1 VVIGVAAIL
10 VGQLIVAATGALAG
24 TVSLRPDAEF
34 TGWAVAFDAAAGER
48 NQLDVRDIGN
58 PAAAPSLRS
67 WEIRDSG
74 APLAA
79 GEHCTVIDAHTAQC
93 GSALFSPLVFGARVA
108 LGDQDDWF
116 SVISPVPQP
125 PSFYPL
131 HVTAEGGAGD
141 DRLHGGAGFDDLGGG
156 GGRDELYGDAG
167 NDILSDGDRDEAAD
181 ERAPSADRIDGGD
194 GDDLV
199 SYHARKS
206 PVSVDLADPR
216 PDGALGENDVLT
228 NVESSLGGRG
238 RDRLAGNNGPNIIDG
253 GGGADRLFGRD
264 GNDELAFREGS
275 ISCGRGLDVVFDDV
289 NNTRHGSLVAPRADD
304 ELGYLQPDC
313 ESFRPRGG
321 YPSLPSLPAYPARL
335 RPSWGGL
342 PRVVRPRHLCQC
354 RGMFRGGS
362 ADRDVRASPA
372 PGQTRVSAR
381 PVDRADGRCA
391 THASRPSSRLSPPR
405 RTRQDHHPRPPHRF
419 AAALDDPTPGSALR
433 LRFAPTFAACLTHSW
448 TTGWS
453 TPARPGACSGL
464 PD

>member
-289 NNTRHGSLVAPRADD
+289 NNTRHGGLVAPRADD

-335 RPSWGGL
+335 RPSWVGY
-342 PRVVRPRHLCQC
+342 
-354 RGMFRGGS
+354 
-362 ADRDVRASPA
+362 
-372 PGQTRVSAR
+372 RVSC
-381 PVDRADGRCA
+381 GRDTYA
-391 THASRPSSRLSPPR
+391 NVV
-405 RTRQDHHPRPPHRF
+405 
-419 AAALDDPTPGSALR
+419 
-433 LRFAPTFAACLTHSW
+433 
-448 TTGWS
+448 
-453 TPARPGACSGL
+453 ACSGAVRL
-464 PD
+464 TETFGRHRLLGRRAFPRGRWTGRMVGVRLTPVGRRLASRRRGVRARITIRGLRIGSPLRWTIQLQVPR